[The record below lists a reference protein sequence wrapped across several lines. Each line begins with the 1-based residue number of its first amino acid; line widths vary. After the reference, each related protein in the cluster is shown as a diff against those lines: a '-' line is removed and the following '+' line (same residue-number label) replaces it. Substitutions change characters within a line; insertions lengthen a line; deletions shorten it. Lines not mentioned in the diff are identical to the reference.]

1 MKPISIQASA
11 KQLSRLRNGH
21 SVLLKK
27 PMSGEGVSIVV
38 DPGRYD
44 ILTRTFDSGRGAR
57 VRLSPDEIAANI
69 GMSGSGLKPSRD
81 VSKKLADAIFREPE
95 ERSPLQITNVGGPAA
110 SLTPRTIKGVV
121 DQLHVFGKMNH
132 HLGTNFGR
140 LQQATVGNA
149 GAALKQAG
157 HDIETI
163 DNRKSDQVFGTGLMM
178 HRVHEGGSVG
188 RNGGFVHFQPPA
200 LMSQPF
206 ASNYQ
211 FSHTL
216 PVAYQR
222 VSGSGLSP

>member
-1 MKPISIQASA
+1 MKPISIDASA
-11 KQLSRLRNGH
+11 KQLARLRNGH
-21 SVLLKK
+21 SVLLKR
-27 PMSGEGVSIVV
+27 PMKGEGISIVV

-44 ILTRTFDSGRGAR
+44 LLTRTFDSGRGAR
-57 VRLSPDEIAANI
+57 VRLSPEEISANV
-69 GMSGSGLKPSRD
+69 GMSGSGLKPSR
-81 VSKKLADAIFREPE
+81 SIAKKVAEQIFREPE
-95 ERSPLQITNVGGPAA
+95 ERSQLQITNIGGPTA

-121 DQLHVFGKMNH
+121 DQLQVFGKMNR
-132 HLGTNFGR
+132 HLGTHFGAR
-140 LQQATVGNA
+140 TQATVGNA

-163 DNRKSDQVFGTGLMM
+163 DNRKEDQVFGTGLM
-178 HRVHEGGSVG
+178 HRIHEGGSVG
-188 RNGGFVHFQPPA
+188 RNGGFVHFMPPA

-222 VSGSGLSP
+222 FSGSGLSP